1 MSRLK
6 REVALNV
13 DLALLADYA
22 SISREN
28 KLTAAGIFDLIRPP
42 ELPWSH
48 PTMHLAL
55 RVHFHS
61 GEEGEH
67 KVKIRLVDPDGVE
80 VVGLDADA
88 MVEKLDS
95 LEGGSVQLVLGLN
108 NVPFKTGGRHAF
120 DIFLD
125 GRYEHT
131 IPLLVVA
138 PPSQVNTHE

>member
-1 MSRLK
+1 M
-6 REVALNV
+6 NV

-22 SISREN
+22 SVSREN
-28 KLTAAGIFDLIRPP
+28 KLTAAGIFDRITPP
-42 ELPWSH
+42 ELPWNH

-67 KVKIRLVDPDGVE
+67 KVKIRLVDPDGAE
-80 VVGLDADA
+80 VVALDADA
-88 MVEKLDS
+88 MVGGLHS
-95 LEGGSVQLVLGLN
+95 LEGGGVQLVLGLN
-108 NVPFKTGGRHAF
+108 NIPFKTSGRHAF

-131 IPLLVVA
+131 IPLLVL
-138 PPSQVNTHE
+138 PPVPQSNQHE